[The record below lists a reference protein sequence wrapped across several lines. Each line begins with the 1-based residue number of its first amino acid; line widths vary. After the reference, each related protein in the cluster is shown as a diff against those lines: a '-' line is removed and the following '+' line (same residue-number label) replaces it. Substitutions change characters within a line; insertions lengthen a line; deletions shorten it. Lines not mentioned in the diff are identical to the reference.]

1 MLVLLYIMLFM
12 LYALCLFT
20 LQLCF
25 TGVNIGLTMTIS
37 LICTFITY
45 LVIRHYIYTPVK
57 SESKSYYTEQ
67 KALFHILRYDN
78 DEEERILTH

>member
-57 SESKSYYTEQ
+57 SESKSYHTEQ
-67 KALFHILRYDN
+67 ALFHILRYDN

>member
-1 MLVLLYIMLFM
+1 MLVLLYIMLFL

-25 TGVNIGLTMTIS
+25 TGVNLWITMTLS
-37 LICTFITY
+37 LIFTCFTY
-45 LVIRHYIYTPVK
+45 LVIHHYIYTSTKPK
-57 SESKSYYTEQ
+57 SKNYRTEQ
-67 KALFHILRYDN
+67 NTLFHNFHYDN